1 MAAAPLLNKVFLVTG
16 STDGIGLHTAQRLA
30 SQGATV
36 LVHGRSEGR
45 VQQAVQAVQQAGA
58 GSGGSAQGFTEDLA
72 SLVGVRRL
80 ADRVQRD
87 HPSLHVLINNAGV
100 YETQLKKSKDGL
112 EMTYAVNVAAPF
124 LLTACLLGAVRE
136 RVVNVASISAAS
148 SIDFANL
155 QQERGYS
162 AHGAYSLSKLADML
176 FTFGLAARLQAAGSP
191 LTCNCLDPG
200 TVNTKMLLAG
210 WGPIGMRLQDADD
223 ELRAAT
229 DPSLARVSGAYFV
242 GGRPARSPAVAYD
255 QEVQARLWGVLEEQ
269 TGAVWS
275 V

>member
-1 MAAAPLLNKVFLVTG
+1 MAQRGVPGPSPRPLPASCCAG

-87 HPSLHVLINNAGV
+87 HPSLHVLINNAG
-100 YETQLKKSKDGL
+100 DGL

-155 QQERGYS
+155 QQWGEAHHSPRIKQERGYS

-200 TVNTKMLLAG
+200 T
-210 WGPIGMRLQDADD
+210 DADD